1 MFAEHIEQLL
11 ETQRR
16 ARKDVKCKKL
26 TVFLTQQLSELSGG
40 PVGDAPAAHA
50 SDTLEQFQK
59 ILAKASTATPEQAAS
74 PVLEG
79 ANVVG
84 TVLSVRSSR
93 SRAKKRAP
101 LPVPEPGR
109 RALSVDGKSRSTT
122 CE

>member
-26 TVFLTQQLSELSGG
+26 TVFLTEQLSQLSGG
-40 PVGDAPAAHA
+40 PTVDAPAAHA
-50 SDTLEQFQK
+50 SDTLQEFKK
-59 ILAKASTATPEQAAS
+59 ILAKASTETPEQAVS
-74 PVLEG
+74 PLLQG
-79 ANVVG
+79 ANKLG

-109 RALSVDGKSRSTT
+109 RALSVGGKSRSTT
-122 CE
+122 CQ